1 MSTLRGSYPWVF
13 KRGRLV
19 ALREI
24 LTLGEGFN
32 TQVVTLRCFNIVVL
46 EKENGTAATGDPTCT
61 SALGTPGHAG

>member
-46 EKENGTAATGDPTCT
+46 ENGTAATGDPTCS
-61 SALGTPGHAG
+61 SAMGTPGHAG